1 MSSPLTIIFIG
12 PQGSGKGTQID
23 LLCERLKSQVD
34 QLPITHIQTGV
45 PFRALAAAGGY
56 TATVVKEMVETGK
69 LVPNVLT
76 NALVVAEF
84 IRQHE
89 AAAHVLFDGYPRD
102 IEQAKTCE
110 DIFSL
115 YGRREVH
122 VVYLDTPEDVVT
134 ARMLER
140 GRSDDT
146 EAVIAERLRQYK
158 AATEPLIAYYEA
170 RPHTTVHRING
181 ALPVVDVQSAIAT
194 ALNIS

>member
-34 QLPITHIQTGV
+34 ARPITHIQTGV
-45 PFRALAAAGGY
+45 PFRELAASGGY
-56 TATVVKEMVETGK
+56 TAAVVKELVETGK

-76 NALVVAEF
+76 NALVMQEF
-84 IRQHE
+84 VRQHE
-89 AAAHVLFDGYPRD
+89 ASAHVIFDGYPRD
-102 IEQAKTCE
+102 IEQAKTCD
-110 DIFSL
+110 DIFTL
-115 YGRREVH
+115 YNRTDVY
-122 VVYLDTPEDVVT
+122 VIYLDTPEDVVT

-140 GRSDDT
+140 GRADDT

-170 RPHTTVHRING
+170 RPNTTVHRING
-181 ALPVVDVQSAIAT
+181 ALPVVDVQSAIAA
-194 ALNIS
+194 ALHLS